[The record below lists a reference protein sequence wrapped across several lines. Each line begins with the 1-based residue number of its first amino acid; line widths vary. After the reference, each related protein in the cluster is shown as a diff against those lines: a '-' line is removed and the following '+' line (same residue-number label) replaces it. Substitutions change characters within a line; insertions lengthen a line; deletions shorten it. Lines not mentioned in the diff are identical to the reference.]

1 MNVIILDM
9 EWNQPL
15 ELKSMRQEPFPFDS
29 EIIEFGALKLSDDFA
44 VVDEFK
50 RYVRPRIY
58 PFLSGSV
65 ARLTKIRPQSLESAP
80 PFPEVCRDF
89 LAWCGEPFCL
99 CTWGPTD
106 LRVLLDNMLIHGMET
121 PETVLSCDL
130 QRVFGREIMRDN
142 RQCSLEKAI
151 EILGIRMDRAH
162 DALND
167 ARNTARVCERMDLAA
182 CLEEYA
188 FRLVHYGQDRLDGLG
203 GGRSFASPEEALAD
217 EDLKRFCCPY
227 CGQVP
232 EQGPW
237 LRDPAGGF
245 LAYHSCPEG
254 DEFLLRLKLRRGTA
268 GGVVAGRRIYEMS
281 DDLWE
286 QYQDALEAAE
296 NRAAGSALD

>member
-1 MNVIILDM
+1 MNIIILDM

-15 ELKSMRQEPFPFDS
+15 DLKSMHREPFPFDS
-29 EIIEFGALKLSDDFA
+29 EIIEFGAVRLGEDLEPA
-44 VVDEFK
+44 DEFK
-50 RYVRPRIY
+50 CYVRPQFY

-65 ARLTKIRPQSLESAP
+65 ARLTKIRPQSLEGAP
-80 PFPEVCRDF
+80 LFPEACQSF

-106 LRVLLDNMLIHGMET
+106 LKVLLDNMLIHGMET

-130 QRVFGREIMRDN
+130 QRIFGREIMRDN
-142 RQCSLEKAI
+142 RQCSLEKAM
-151 EILGIRMDRAH
+151 ELLGIRMDRAH

-167 ARNTARVCERMDLAA
+167 ARNTARICQRMDLAA

-188 FRLVHYGQDRLDGLG
+188 FRLVQYGQDRLAGPG
-203 GGRSFASPEEALAD
+203 EGRCFESLEELLAD
-217 EDLKRFCCPY
+217 EAMKRFCCPY

-232 EQGPW
+232 EDGPW

-245 LAYHSCPEG
+245 LACRVCPEG
-254 DEFLLRLKLRRGTA
+254 DEFLLRLRYRRRAPAVYTA
-268 GGVVAGRRIYEMS
+268 ERRIYEMS

-286 QYQDALEAAE
+286 QYQDALEAAAE
-296 NRAAGSALD
+296 